1 MQYYL
6 QPLKKILTPD
16 EIGQI
21 FINLPTLL
29 TVNKTLLAQLEE
41 RYLLGSDCCLGD
53 VFLTTVR
60 VGPPERGRP
69 PTIQ

>member
-1 MQYYL
+1 MLQYYL

-60 VGPPERGRP
+60 VGP
-69 PTIQ
+69 